1 MTARIS
7 GKRMTFVAVA
17 TALVVACSPPG
28 IDPGQ
33 GGLLTLGNWGGV
45 DAAMIVSDTATHVHV
60 GCTFGDISGRITLDP
75 NGAFN
80 VPGQYILRAYPV
92 TVGPT
97 LPARFAGR
105 RTGDILTI
113 TVTVTDTVEHQTV
126 VKGPVVVILGQAAQ
140 MGPCPICR
148 RPILTT
154 SAPLR

>member
-1 MTARIS
+1 MTSSIS
-7 GKRMTFVAVA
+7 AKGASFMAVA
-17 TALVVACSPPG
+17 MAAIAACSPSSVNPG
-28 IDPGQ
+28 R

-60 GCTFGDISGRITLDP
+60 GCTFGDVSGRITLDQ
-75 NGAFN
+75 NGNFDVA
-80 VPGQYILRAYPV
+80 GQYVLRAYPV
-92 TVGPT
+92 TVGPPM
-97 LPARFAGR
+97 PARFAGH
-105 RTGDILTI
+105 RTGDILSI

-148 RPILTT
+148 RPVLTT